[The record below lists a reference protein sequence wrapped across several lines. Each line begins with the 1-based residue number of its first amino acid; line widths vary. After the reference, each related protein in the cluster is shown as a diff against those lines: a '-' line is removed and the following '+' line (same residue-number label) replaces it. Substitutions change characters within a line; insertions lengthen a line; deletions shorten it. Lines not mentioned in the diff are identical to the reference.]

1 MCQDMCAECGADL
14 RKLETNQEAG
24 VSMIHAIPELKVKI
38 RIRRIS
44 RSRRLSKNSGI
55 SRSRR
60 LSKNSG
66 ISRGSGMSRS
76 SGKSRMRKPTP
87 VQVSAS
93 EAASLGKED
102 LSRLVTARK
111 LVLLV
116 DLDQVR
122 GGGSYVCLIV
132 CVFCM
137 FAALFNTIPF
147 ARH

>member
-38 RIRRIS
+38 RIRR
-44 RSRRLSKNSGI
+44 I